1 MSRSKVDLDN
11 LAGVG
16 GQAACGRHRRRVEW
30 FAEACPGGVVRAG
43 LLIRVAA
50 AFRGLPAGRMPAGRG
65 IASLADVPDRHRR
78 DGFSKT

>member
-30 FAEACPGGVVRAG
+30 FAQACPGGVVRAG

-50 AFRGLPAGRMPAGRG
+50 ACGIRIARMATRTG
-65 IASLADVPDRHRR
+65 IAPLADVPDRHRR